1 VYSFVKPN
9 PINMP
14 KISVVICTH
23 NRDSYLGSALDTILN
38 QEFDDFD
45 VVVVDNAST
54 DRTRE
59 VVESRMPH
67 PRLRYVYE
75 GTLGLNVARNR
86 GIQETTS
93 PIIAYFDDDALAPP
107 QWLSCLDS
115 AYQTYPKL
123 GVAGGKVTLIWPE
136 GFTQPNWLSPTLI
149 DALGAYELGDEI
161 VFIKNAGQTPRGLN
175 YSIRRSVLEE
185 VGDFKLNLDRVGKN
199 LLSHGELYMTELV
212 LRQGWQ
218 VAYLPEAIVG
228 HQVSVERTKA
238 GWYLRRGWWQGIS
251 ECNREQLEGRAGAAQ
266 IRRGSEN
273 LLRGLYKSL
282 KFFGDP
288 AQRFENFVY
297 AYGQIGYMG
306 AAISGMLKSPSTPD
320 QAQG

>member
-1 VYSFVKPN
+1 MPE
-9 PINMP
+9 P

-23 NRDSYLGSALDTILN
+23 NRDSYLGSALDSILN
-38 QEFDDFD
+38 QEFDDFE

-75 GTLGLNVARNR
+75 ETLGLNVARNR
-86 GIQETTS
+86 GAEETTG

-107 QWLSCLDS
+107 QWLSCLHS

-136 GFTQPNWLSPTLI
+136 GFTQPNWLSPTLM
-149 DALGAYELGDEI
+149 DALGGYDLGDQI
-161 VFIKNAGQTPRGLN
+161 VFINNPSQTPRGLN
-175 YSIRRSVLEE
+175 YSMRRSVLEK
-185 VGDFKLNLDRVGKN
+185 VGGFKLNLDRVGKN

-212 LRQGWQ
+212 LKQGWQ
-218 VAYLPEAIVG
+218 VAYLPDAIVG
-228 HQVSVERTKA
+228 HHVSVERTKA

-251 ECNREQLEGRAGAAQ
+251 ECNREQLQGRTGFPQ
-266 IRRGSEN
+266 LRRGSEN
-273 LLRGLYKSL
+273 MLRGLYKSL

-297 AYGQIGYMG
+297 AYGQIGYLG
-306 AAISGMLKSPSTPD
+306 AAISGMMKSSSTSH
-320 QAQG
+320 QA